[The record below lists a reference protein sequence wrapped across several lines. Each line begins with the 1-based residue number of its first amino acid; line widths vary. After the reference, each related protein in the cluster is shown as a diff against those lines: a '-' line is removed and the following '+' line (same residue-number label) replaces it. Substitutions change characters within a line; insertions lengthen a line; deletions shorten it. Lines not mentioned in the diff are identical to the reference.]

1 MNELNIGVGYPV
13 QAMGVINLSKESFY
27 PGSYVPQDSVV
38 AVAQQM
44 IADGA
49 TIIDIGARSTAPGV
63 KPISK
68 EEERDRLIPVLKALM
83 GNVDCAIS
91 VDTMFSD
98 IAEESLNLGVDII
111 NDVSGLN
118 ADERMVRVISDFN
131 CNVVV
136 MASDKHP
143 GDIIDMNAVLE
154 ALKKI
159 ITFAESNG
167 ISPNNIIV
175 DPGVGRWIPEKIPI
189 YSLEIIDQFERLQIL
204 GKPILVGISRKSF
217 IGEIINA
224 PPEKRLFGSLA
235 ATAIAVYKGAD
246 IIRTHDL
253 KETVDVIRVAE
264 AIRPKKAVSKHKD
277 FHVEM
282 VDLFNPE
289 DSVYRMKS
297 IGVTGTG
304 TQIMKN
310 KSILK
315 TVKIKNVT
323 TTEALIIKQ
332 EMLAKGGDAALPRD
346 AVSHETEKVDII
358 IFGTILQIER
368 VINKLKNQA
377 RNLPVIADLLRE
389 TFNKE
394 ADTVYKYDFQIN
406 K

>member
-27 PGSYVPQDSVV
+27 QESYVPQDLVV

-44 IADGA
+44 VEDGA

-63 KPISK
+63 MPIPK
-68 EEERDRLIPVLKALM
+68 QEERDRLIPVLKALM

-98 IAEESLNLGVDII
+98 SAEESLNLGANII

-118 ADERMVRVISDFN
+118 ADERMVKVVSDFD
-131 CNVVV
+131 CYVVV

-143 GDIIDMNAVLE
+143 GDVIDMNAVLE
-154 ALKKI
+154 ALKRI
-159 ITFAESNG
+159 INSAESNG
-167 ISPNNIIV
+167 ISPHNIIV
-175 DPGVGRWIPEKIPI
+175 DPGVGRWVPEKIPI

-204 GKPILVGISRKSF
+204 GKPILVGLSRKSF
-217 IGEIINA
+217 IGEILNA

-235 ATAIAVYKGAD
+235 ATAIAVHKGAD
-246 IIRTHDL
+246 IIRSHDI
-253 KETVDVIRVAE
+253 KETVEVIRVAE
-264 AIRPKKAVSKHKD
+264 AIRPKKAESKHKD
-277 FHVEM
+277 FQVEL
-282 VDLFNPE
+282 VDLIAPE
-289 DSVYRMKS
+289 DSVYLMS
-297 IGVTGTG
+297 VMGVTETG
-304 TQIMKN
+304 VQIMKN

-315 TVKIKNVT
+315 AVKIKNVT

-346 AVSHETEKVDII
+346 AVSHETEKVDLV

-368 VINKLKNQA
+368 LINKLKSQA
-377 RNLPVIADLLRE
+377 RNLPVIADLFRE
-389 TFNKE
+389 TMNKE